1 VARPCCVACSIRAA
15 SASGPISAWSRASSS
30 WSALSCS
37 GPYEDSAL
45 LAPSRMCV
53 TLEVD
58 ESAASDSA
66 LGGGSASE
74 GGWEA
79 SGPSGPSKPP
89 DFFLDVLDFADPLP
103 VLSRGVV
110 VLELDFFMLPVLPLF
125 PELLPRAE
133 FGRSA
138 IVRLPGSRPTA
149 RGGLFLRQQ
158 GRFAQRSQKRLG
170 AHQSSARS
178 KHRKTNGNEKE
189 TSLQPSKTRYVRAR
203 SVVGAQPSYRC

>member
-1 VARPCCVACSIRAA
+1 MARPCCVACSIRAA

-149 RGGLFLRQQ
+149 RGGLFCSRGASPREAKRASAHIKVLQEQKMQKMGKKNERNVKKY
-158 GRFAQRSQKRLG
+158 FA
-170 AHQSSARS
+170 
-178 KHRKTNGNEKE
+178 T
-189 TSLQPSKTRYVRAR
+189 R
-203 SVVGAQPSYRC
+203 SVGGRCSLSQPSYRC

>member
-1 VARPCCVACSIRAA
+1 
-15 SASGPISAWSRASSS
+15 
-30 WSALSCS
+30 
-37 GPYEDSAL
+37 
-45 LAPSRMCV
+45 MCV

-158 GRFAQRSQKRLG
+158 GRFAQRSQKAS
-170 AHQSSARS
+170 AHIKVPQEQ
-178 KHRKTNGNEKE
+178 KMQKMGKKNERNVKKYFA
-189 TSLQPSKTRYVRAR
+189 TR
-203 SVVGAQPSYRC
+203 SVGGRCSLSQPSYRC